1 MHLKMTTYRKYI
13 TIEDPERVVLSGL
26 PFHPG
31 QRVEVVLTTED
42 EQLATQI
49 QELHTPFKT
58 FPVPQTQVMRKDE
71 IVLLR
76 ERELEAAYQEATQ
89 EVDPAWELTVGDG
102 LADEA
107 W

>member
-1 MHLKMTTYRKYI
+1 MTTYRKYI
-13 TIEDPERVVLSGL
+13 TIEDPDRVVLSGL
-26 PFHPG
+26 PFYPG

-49 QELHTPFKT
+49 QEISMSFKT
-58 FPVPQTQVMRKDE
+58 FPALPQTH
-71 IVLLR
+71 VLLR

>member
-1 MHLKMTTYRKYI
+1 MTTYRKYI
-13 TIEDPERVVLSGL
+13 TIEDPERVILSGL

-49 QELHTPFKT
+49 QEIRMSFKT
-58 FPVPQTQVMRKDE
+58 FPDLPQTH
-71 IVLLR
+71 VLLR